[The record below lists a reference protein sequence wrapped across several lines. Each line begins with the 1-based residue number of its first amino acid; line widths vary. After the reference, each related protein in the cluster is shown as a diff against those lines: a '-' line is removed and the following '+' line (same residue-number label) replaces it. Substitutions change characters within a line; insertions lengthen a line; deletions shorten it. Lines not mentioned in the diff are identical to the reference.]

1 MHRTFTFVGSITV
14 QLVSSL
20 TKKEHMLLFVYSETD
35 QSKLVKLDG
44 DQLYSDTSPNGE
56 CSLRDDLIAFV

>member
-1 MHRTFTFVGSITV
+1 MHRTLTFVGIITV

-44 DQLYSDTSPNGE
+44 DQLYSDTSPQ
-56 CSLRDDLIAFV
+56 R